1 MENNQEL
8 IAQCEAR
15 AKQWLTP
22 AYDEDTRKEVQ
33 AMLSIRIWNLVQAVC
48 VAQWVSAPTE

>member
-22 AYDEDTRKEVQ
+22 AFDEDTR
-33 AMLSIRIWNLVQAVC
+33 NLEQAVC
-48 VAQWVSAPTE
+48 VAQWVLVPTV